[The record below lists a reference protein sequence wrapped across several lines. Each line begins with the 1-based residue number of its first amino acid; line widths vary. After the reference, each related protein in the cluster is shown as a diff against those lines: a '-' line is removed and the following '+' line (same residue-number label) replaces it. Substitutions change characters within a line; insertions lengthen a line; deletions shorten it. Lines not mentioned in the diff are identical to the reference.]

1 MLFSGQGAANAVAIC
16 TSVAAAEP
24 AIGPQQLK
32 QKWRRPMFKGCH

>member
-16 TSVAAAEP
+16 ASVAATEP

-32 QKWRRPMFKGCH
+32 QKWRKPMFKGCH